1 MTAHRTHPQTP
12 SPHAPSPHEPGRHLV
27 GPYVRPHARPDLA
40 RPGVGLVKAST
51 WRVGTPERQRAAV
64 DAIARTWQK
73 RPWPTEGLLSYTV
86 HIGEDGDTL
95 LHYSQWRSEEDYQ
108 ELVRTER
115 AERNAEIDAAVPGIE
130 RVALHSYEW
139 YRGAGLGAEGQER
152 VPGCVVAVDVEFDG
166 PDPTR
171 LRGWVDTVLEALETD
186 PAPHPGGISGHFH
199 LGLDGT
205 RVLNYA
211 EWESADAHREALAA
225 PGDGIGAPTPRW
237 RAVRT
242 YPGLVRSTVRRY
254 APGLSLAPDA

>member
-1 MTAHRTHPQTP
+1 MTAHRTHQHRTNPHP
-12 SPHAPSPHEPGRHLV
+12 PHAS
-27 GPYVRPHARPDLA
+27 VRPHARPDLA

-64 DAIARTWQK
+64 EAIARTWEK

-115 AERNAEIDAAVPGIE
+115 AARNAEIDAAVPGIE
-130 RVALHSYEW
+130 RVALHSYEL
-139 YRGAGLGAEGQER
+139 YRSTGLGADGPGR
-152 VPGCVVAVDVEFDG
+152 VPGCVVTVEVEFDG
-166 PDPTR
+166 PDPAR
-171 LRGWVDTVLEALETD
+171 QRGWVDAVFEALGSD
-186 PAPHPGGISGHFH
+186 PEPHPGGISGHFH
-199 LGLDGT
+199 LGLDGA

-225 PGDGIGAPTPRW
+225 PGDGIGAPTPQW
-237 RAVRT
+237 RRVRA
-242 YPGLVRSTVRRY
+242 YPGLVRSTVRRHT
-254 APGLSLAPDA
+254 PGLSLAPGA